1 MATKKINVRSPFYVQ
16 VNDQSPPSPTP
27 PTPTATL
34 YQWGGII
41 NYSDTVGTL
50 KTDISSYTEAQ
61 LESEFMCEEC
71 NGPNAFNNKRSQYG
85 YSQYKSNRL
94 PMQVGDQVYDENG
107 VALTVAATRGT
118 IAYGIENGAVIETG
132 INPCQKSTSVTKVVI
147 ATGTGGDPIY
157 KQYLSHI
164 YTWDSSGIVTAVK
177 VPESNCEETNVI
189 PQIPEQTLNCGE
201 TTQIGKDIGT
211 RIFNIDARNRTGNF
225 TITHTFRVPVKIL
238 ITVNGV
244 QTDYGYRGSDTYT
257 GDMIAL
263 GVPQSELTNLVST
276 FFDSQN
282 IVVNRTSEEF
292 PSIKVELRILKQL
305 DEYGAVILAN
315 CAADASRNAA
325 PTVSGTTGSLIE
337 GSEAMIV
344 EFYDTYYYNMFKADG
359 DAQWGLEILV
369 NGVVVKTIAKGS
381 LDWYPTQG
389 AKNSKSFVLTNIT
402 STEYDVTP
410 VVSAFPYEAG
420 YVNDKSP
427 VLVNCSSMK
436 KGNNR
441 IGFRFTNDDEN
452 KYLKAQQVKVMST
465 ALFYNS
471 TEGTYKWAD
480 AYMHYKNGFYGL
492 GTNAIAQSTSPV
504 RNYGP
509 QKIMYLSAKSNQL
522 NELGYEIQKIT
533 STEERHVPFILKSP
547 FVPIEGDNSFS
558 RQDEQVNEGATIL
571 GEKYFTHNGTRQ
583 GQYFTFEAAY
593 LR

>member
-1 MATKKINVRSPFYVQ
+1 MATKKINVRSPFYVE
-16 VNDQSPPSPTP
+16 VNAQSPPSPTP

-34 YQWGGII
+34 YQWGGVI

-61 LESEFMCEEC
+61 LESEFICGEC
-71 NGPNAFNNKRSQYG
+71 NGPSETSNKRSQYG

-132 INPCQKSTSVTKVVI
+132 INPCQKSK
-147 ATGTGGDPIY
+147 ATLLGQPVY

-189 PQIPEQTLNCGE
+189 PQIPKQTLNCGE

-211 RIFNIDARNRTGNF
+211 RIFNIDARNRIGNF

-305 DEYGAVILAN
+305 DEYGATLLAN

-325 PTVSGTTGSLIE
+325 PTISGTTGSLIE
-337 GSEAMIV
+337 GSEALIV
-344 EFYDTYYYNMFKADG
+344 EFSGTDYYLISKAQG
-359 DAQWGLEILV
+359 DSQWGLEILI
-369 NGVVVKTIAKGS
+369 NGTIVKTIANGS
-381 LDWYPTQG
+381 LIWGP
-389 AKNSKSFVLTNIT
+389 SLVKSFVFTNIT
-402 STEYDVTP
+402 SAEYEVTP
-410 VVSAFPYEAG
+410 VVTAFPQELG
-420 YVNDKSP
+420 YLGNKSP
-427 VLVNCSSMK
+427 ILVNSSSLK
-436 KGNNR
+436 KGQNK
-441 IGFRFTNDDEN
+441 IGFRFTTSNN
-452 KYLKAQQVKVMST
+452 NNQYIKAARLTVAST
-465 ALFYNS
+465 AIFYNS
-471 TEGTYKWAD
+471 TAGTYKWAD
-480 AYMHYKNGFYGL
+480 PYMHYKNGFYGL
-492 GTNAIAQSTSPV
+492 GSAGNAQSTSPV
-504 RNYGP
+504 RNFNTKG
-509 QKIMYLSAKSNQL
+509 QIDLFAKGNQL

-533 STEERHVPFILKSP
+533 STEERHVPFTLKSP
-547 FVPIEGDNSFS
+547 YHIVWSE
-558 RQDEQVNEGATIL
+558 NEGVSEGAVML
-571 GEKYFTHNGTRQ
+571 GNKYLDRFGKVIQ
-583 GQYFTFEAAY
+583 FSDFDGAY

>member
-34 YQWGGII
+34 YQWGGVI

-61 LESEFMCEEC
+61 LESEFICGEC
-71 NGPNAFNNKRSQYG
+71 NGPSETSNKRSQYG

-132 INPCQKSTSVTKVVI
+132 INPCQKST
-147 ATGTGGDPIY
+147 ATLLGQPVY

-211 RIFNIDARNRTGNF
+211 RIFNIDARNRIGNF

-257 GDMIAL
+257 SDMIAL

-305 DEYGAVILAN
+305 DEYGATLLAN

-325 PTVSGTTGSLIE
+325 PTISGTTGSLIE
-337 GSEAMIV
+337 GSEALIV
-344 EFYDTYYYNMFKADG
+344 EFSGTDYYNISKAQG
-359 DAQWGLEILV
+359 DSQWGLEILI
-369 NGVVVKTIAKGS
+369 NGTIVKTIANGS
-381 LDWYPTQG
+381 LIWGP
-389 AKNSKSFVLTNIT
+389 SLVKSFVFTNIT
-402 STEYDVTP
+402 SAEYEVTP
-410 VVSAFPYEAG
+410 VVTAFPQELG
-420 YVNDKSP
+420 YLGNKSP
-427 VLVNCSSMK
+427 ILVNSSSLK
-436 KGNNR
+436 KGQNK
-441 IGFRFTNDDEN
+441 IGFRFTTSNN
-452 KYLKAQQVKVMST
+452 NNQYIKAARLTVAST
-465 ALFYNS
+465 AIFYNS
-471 TEGTYKWAD
+471 TAGTYKWAD
-480 AYMHYKNGFYGL
+480 PYMHYKNAFYGL
-492 GTNAIAQSTSPV
+492 GSAGNAQSTSPV
-504 RNYGP
+504 RNFNTKG
-509 QKIMYLSAKSNQL
+509 QIDLFAKGNQL

-533 STEERHVPFILKSP
+533 STEERHVPFTLKSP
-547 FVPIEGDNSFS
+547 YHIVWSE
-558 RQDEQVNEGATIL
+558 NEGVSEGAVML
-571 GEKYFTHNGTRQ
+571 GNKYLDRFGKVIQ
-583 GQYFTFEAAY
+583 FSDFDGAY